1 MNKAEVQDA
10 WDDLLDDVPATS
22 EFEALTDL
30 FLEDTPPPTSSPA
43 QRSVGAGRPHDS
55 SLDEA
60 PRAMRVETLIMGH
73 LPTLAGAW
81 AAQYARHA
89 FAAERRPVMLLR
101 DAAGSRTLE
110 ALPASRCPEASG
122 ARSADD
128 AVARSAMGCSR
139 IVVRTDEIDEP
150 DLIHASEGCEVTLL
164 TGADDAA
171 IVSAYRTIKQLFGG
185 TGEPGRTVGVAVM
198 GAPEPRARESFA
210 RLQRA
215 ARTFL
220 AIDLTL
226 AAVCPSLTAE
236 PASLVWR
243 GERPGRDY
251 ADLLT
256 RLRQVR
262 PVSAP
267 APAQSYSEPKRTAPR
282 AESPLRSAYAGAG
295 ECGWD
300 SCDLLDLPAVA
311 HAPVDRAPATRE
323 LLKGVRAVELRC
335 PVAAEIALGVDH
347 AGRLHLIAE
356 DRSASPL
363 EGLSAAA
370 EWATEN
376 FELLSLAI
384 EAKGLTAPRA
394 AQRPL
399 LHAVT
404 RSPSRAKQMLRCGV
418 RVHVMADVDIDGRV
432 ATACIDLE

>member
-10 WDDLLDDVPATS
+10 WDDLLDDVPPTS

-30 FLEDTPPPTSSPA
+30 FLEDTALPAVAPTA
-43 QRSVGAGRPHDS
+43 QRVDPPVESRARPHADG
-55 SLDEA
+55 A
-60 PRAMRVETLIMGH
+60 TPMRVEALIMGH
-73 LPTLAGAW
+73 LPMMAGAW

-89 FAAERRPVMLLR
+89 FAFERRPVMLLR

-110 ALPASRCPEASG
+110 ALPACGVTQAQG

-128 AVARSAMGCSR
+128 AIERCGVGCSR

-150 DLIHASEGCEVTLL
+150 DLIHASGECDITLL

-171 IVSAYRTIKQLFGG
+171 IVSAYRTLKQLFGA
-185 TGEPGRTVGVAVM
+185 TGDSTRTLGVAVM
-198 GAPEPRARESFA
+198 GAPEPRAKESFA

-220 AIDLTL
+220 GRDLSL
-226 AAVCPSLTAE
+226 AAVCPALTTE
-236 PASLVWR
+236 PSSLVWR
-243 GERPGRDY
+243 GACDERDY
-251 ADLLT
+251 AGLLS
-256 RLRQVR
+256 RLRRLR
-262 PVSAP
+262 PTAATARVTP
-267 APAQSYSEPKRTAPR
+267 APEPKRSAPPTPIRGAR
-282 AESPLRSAYAGAG
+282 AAIED
-295 ECGWD
+295 WD
-300 SCDLLDLPAVA
+300 SCDLLDMPAVGA
-311 HAPVDRAPATRE
+311 AQQARGSRGRE
-323 LLKGVRAVELRC
+323 LLRGIRAVELRC
-335 PVAAEIALGVDH
+335 PIAAEIELGVDD

-384 EAKGLTAPRA
+384 EAKGLAAPRG
-394 AQRPL
+394 AQRPM

-404 RSPSRAKQMLRCGV
+404 RSPARAKQMLRCGV
-418 RVHVMADVDIDGRV
+418 RVHVMADVDVDGRV
-432 ATACIDLE
+432 ATACVDLD